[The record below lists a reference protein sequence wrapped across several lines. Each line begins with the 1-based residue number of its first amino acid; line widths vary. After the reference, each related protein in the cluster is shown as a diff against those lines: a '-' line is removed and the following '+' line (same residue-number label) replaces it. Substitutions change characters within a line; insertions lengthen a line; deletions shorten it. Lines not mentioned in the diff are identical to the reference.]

1 MEAPTLKSEPTSE
14 LAKHWAKVGTNIL
27 FDGTDP
33 FQGTVSKEKLEQNLY
48 NQILINILEHET
60 SDLSEEQ
67 FRKCIDLSKMN

>member
-1 MEAPTLKSEPTSE
+1 MEALTLKPEPTSE
-14 LAKHWAKVGTNIL
+14 LAKHWANVGTSIL

-33 FQGTVSKEKLEQNLY
+33 FQSTVSKEKLEQNLY

-67 FRKCIDLSKMN
+67 FRKCVELSKIN